1 VQRKSPHV
9 IFSALVA
16 AMALVFSTVMAA
28 ATASVLA
35 ASMIFIIGAA
45 AGVLGWGCVFL
56 NHLRVEQ
63 SWCDRHVSIRDHGI
77 MDATNGVQLATEP
90 DNARPNLCV

>member
-9 IFSALVA
+9 LFSALVA
-16 AMALVFSTVMAA
+16 ALAVVVSTVMAA
-28 ATASVLA
+28 ATASALA
-35 ASMIFIIGAA
+35 AIMVFIIGAA

-63 SWCDRHVSIRDHGI
+63 SWCDRHVTIRDRGTV
-77 MDATNGVQLATEP
+77 DGTS
-90 DNARPNLCV
+90 RPIAHRA

>member
-9 IFSALVA
+9 VFSALVA
-16 AMALVFSTVMAA
+16 AIAVLVSTVMAA
-28 ATASVLA
+28 AIASTLA
-35 ASMIFIIGAA
+35 AILIFIIGAA

-63 SWCDRHVSIRDHGI
+63 SWCDRHVTIRDHGTVDI
-77 MDATNGVQLATEP
+77 T
-90 DNARPNLCV
+90 

>member
-16 AMALVFSTVMAA
+16 AIAVGVSTVMAA
-28 ATASVLA
+28 ATASTLA
-35 ASMIFIIGAA
+35 SIMVFIIGTA

-63 SWCDRHVSIRDHGI
+63 SWCDRHVTIRDRGTV
-77 MDATNGVQLATEP
+77 DVTGG
-90 DNARPNLCV
+90 RPIAHSA